1 NKLNYRTIQIGLRN
15 KAVEDYCKKWII
27 SISDVTRHVEKIK
40 DVVDAGDIQS
50 AISHLPQERPY
61 KI

>member
-1 NKLNYRTIQIGLRN
+1 